1 MSLARK
7 VAVIAVTLIGLLA
20 INYVFEHGFG
30 DFQINPYYARIIN
43 LIGINITLAV
53 SLNLI
58 NGLAGQF
65 SIGHAGFMA
74 VGGYTATYVTV
85 YHGRQIA
92 ATFGSSLADPLG
104 ASAAMVPSLLA
115 GATAAALAG
124 LIVGIP
130 SLRLKGDYLAIV
142 TLGFS
147 EIIRVIILNIPA
159 VGGATGF
166 TDAIPITNF
175 FWIFAMAIVT
185 IVITVNIAHSTFG
198 LALFAIRSD
207 EIAAEAMGIN
217 TTRHKVLAFVIS
229 AALAGVAGGLSGQL
243 FANPL
248 SPQNLNFV
256 KSIEVIVM
264 IVLGGIGSITGAV
277 LGATTLTILPEALR
291 TFDQQFPGLRMV
303 IYALLLILLMIFRP
317 QGLLGRREFSWAWMR
332 PGGRRSWHRADGPER
347 DHALRRADGGQVA
360 QHERAAVVALWAHR
374 SERRRQN
381 DGVQRADG
389 RLLSHR
395 RRYRVRW
402 DTHREEEAVRDY
414 QAWRGQDVPE
424 HPPVCGHDSPAER
437 DDRPA
442 PADASDSGGR
452 GHRHRRGTILKSA
465 TRAPARWSC

>member
-1 MSLARK
+1 MPLTRKLAT
-7 VAVIAVTLIGLLA
+7 IAATLVLLIGLNQ
-20 INYVFEHGFG
+20 IFEHGFG
-30 DFQINPYYARIIN
+30 DFQINPYYGRIIN

-74 VGGYTATYVTV
+74 VGGYTATFLTV
-85 YHGRQIA
+85 YYGRQIA
-92 ATFGSSLADPLG
+92 GLFGSTLADPLG
-104 ASAAMVPSLLA
+104 ASIVMVPSLAA
-115 GATAAALAG
+115 GACAAALAG
-124 LIVGIP
+124 LLVGIP

-175 FWIFAMAIVT
+175 FWIFAMVVLT
-185 IVITVNIAHSTFG
+185 IVITRNIALSTFG
-198 LALFAIRSD
+198 RALFAIRSD

-217 TTRHKVLAFVIS
+217 TTRYKVLAFVIS

-317 QGLLGRREFSWAWMR
+317 QGLLGRREFSLGWLKR
-332 PGGRRSWHRADGPER
+332 PSR
-347 DHALRRADGGQVA
+347 VA
-360 QHERAAVVALWAHR
+360 A
-374 SERRRQN
+374 S
-381 DGVQRADG
+381 
-389 RLLSHR
+389 
-395 RRYRVRW
+395 
-402 DTHREEEAVRDY
+402 
-414 QAWRGQDVPE
+414 RG
-424 HPPVCGHDSPAER
+424 SL
-437 DDRPA
+437 
-442 PADASDSGGR
+442 
-452 GHRHRRGTILKSA
+452 T
-465 TRAPARWSC
+465 